1 MKFDLHIGMRHH
13 SSKRK
18 PYRKHCYRHTGESY
32 FRDKQIKKTVILVV
46 CGILYMVSSTF
57 TGFTHLDIFVG
68 IPNGLYWMVKNF
80 LPSAKALSVFPV
92 IFSTLIHTV
101 IIAISATT
109 AAAFTAFF
117 AALAGSHTT
126 SAILPLRMLIAGIS
140 SFFRN
145 IPLPAWAILLLLS
158 FGQSTA
164 AGFFALFFLTTGH
177 LTRSFIEV
185 IDNHAGSSY
194 TALESAGVPYLAIIF
209 HAVLPNTLPLFISW
223 LLYAIETNVR
233 DSALIGILTGT
244 GIGFL
249 FNLYFKSFRYHEAGF
264 IICVLMLTVLC
275 IDVLS
280 NTIRRI
286 LL

>member
-1 MKFDLHIGMRHH
+1 MKFDIHIGMRN
-13 SSKRK
+13 SSPKRK
-18 PYRKHCYRHTGESY
+18 PYQKQYSRHNSESY
-32 FRDKQIKKTVILVV
+32 FRDKQIKKTIILAS
-46 CGILYMVSSTF
+46 CGILYAAASSF
-57 TGFTHLDIFVG
+57 TGFTSLDIFLG
-68 IPNGLYWMVKNF
+68 IPHGLYWMVKNF
-80 LPSAKALSVFPV
+80 LPSTQTLSVFPV
-92 IFSTLIHTV
+92 IMSTLLHTV
-101 IIAISATT
+101 VIAISATT
-109 AAAFTAFF
+109 LAALTSFF

-126 SAILPLRMLIAGIS
+126 GGFLPIRMLIAGIS

-158 FGQSTA
+158 FGQSNA

-177 LTRSFIEV
+177 LTRNFIEV

-209 HAVLPNTLPLFISW
+209 HGVLPNTLPLFISW

-249 FNLYFKSFRYHEAGF
+249 FNLYFKSFRYSEAGF
-264 IICVLMLTVLC
+264 IICILMLTVLC
-275 IDVLS
+275 IDFIS